1 MLTGRHPA
9 GAHHPI
15 CTPNSALKLARDA
28 LVHLNAIGRSVAGVS
43 ERPDPRGD
51 SNRRAGTVTTQRV
64 WRVMTMRENS
74 RPSEQAGS
82 TTHPPSPPTRH
93 GPQRA
98 MAETTLNKKMRAFN
112 DEVALTVAPFYLIHM
127 LQLKKTPRARPRRGR
142 GRRTGARTWTY

>member
-43 ERPDPRGD
+43 ERPGPRGD

-64 WRVMTMRENS
+64 WRVMTMRELPTL
-74 RPSEQAGS
+74 RAGRGLPQRI
-82 TTHPPSPPTRH
+82 PPL
-93 GPQRA
+93 PQRA
-98 MAETTLNKKMRAFN
+98 MAETTLSKKMRAFD
-112 DEVALTVAPFYLIHM
+112 DEVAPLYDKDSARCAW
-127 LQLKKTPRARPRRGR
+127 RADCRRGVKM
-142 GRRTGARTWTY
+142 